1 MRSVR
6 QLLGAKQLLVALLEA
21 KLLARQLS
29 EAGQLLGTV
38 WKWEEGQKELRLG
51 PEQLVIVAKCHM

>member
-6 QLLGAKQLLVALLEA
+6 QLLGARQLLVVLLEA

-29 EAGQLLGTV
+29 EAGQLLGTGR
-38 WKWEEGQKELRLG
+38 KWEGGQKELRLG
-51 PEQLVIVAKCHM
+51 LEQLVIVAKCHM